1 MKKQIKRVCFI
12 IYAAI
17 SIGVISIMSFNI
29 HANGQKETGM
39 VLRVGFDDEG
49 YFMQGATEGAPKS
62 GYGYEYLQQI
72 AYYGGWE
79 YEYVYASFSQQ
90 MEMLE
95 KGEIDLMVNV
105 SYTEERA
112 EKINY
117 SANIMGEETYYI
129 CVKDDSDIF
138 QL

>member
-29 HANGQKETGM
+29 HASEQKETGM

-49 YFMQGATEGAPKS
+49 YFMQGAAEGAPKS

-117 SANIMGEETYYI
+117 
-129 CVKDDSDIF
+129 
-138 QL
+138 